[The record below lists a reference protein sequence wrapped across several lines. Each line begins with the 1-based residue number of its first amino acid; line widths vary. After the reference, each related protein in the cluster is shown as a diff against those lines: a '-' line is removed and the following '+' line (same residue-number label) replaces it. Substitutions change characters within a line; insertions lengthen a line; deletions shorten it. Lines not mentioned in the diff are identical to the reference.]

1 MIYTLTVNPALDYT
15 MKLSGA
21 LVTGETN
28 RSFFEE
34 YTFGGKGLNVSYVL
48 KELDVENTALG
59 FYAGFTGQEI
69 LRLAKENGITTDF
82 IRLDNGANRI
92 NMKIKG
98 DKETE
103 INAVGPEIDEN
114 AIEELFKKLDELKDG
129 DGLILSGSVP
139 KSLADNFYAEILKRL
154 KHKNLLT
161 VVDATGELLTCALCY
176 HPFLIKPNHQELKDL
191 FGDSISVEE
200 GAKKLK
206 EMGAKNVL
214 ISLGGSGAYLLAEN
228 GNTYNIKA
236 PNGKVI
242 NTVGAGDS
250 MVAGFIAEYIKSK
263 DFSSAL
269 KMGISAGSATAFS
282 KTLATGNEI
291 KDVLKR
297 CL

>member
-15 MKLSGA
+15 MKLSGD

-69 LRLAKENGITTDF
+69 LRLAKDNGITTDF
-82 IRLDNGANRI
+82 IRLNNGASRI

-103 INAVGPEIDEN
+103 INAVGPEIEKN
-114 AIEELFKKLDELKDG
+114 AVEELFKKLDTLKDG

-139 KSLADNFYAEILKRL
+139 KSLSDDFYAQILKRL
-154 KHKNLLT
+154 ENKDLLI

-176 HPFLIKPNHQELKDL
+176 HPFLIKPNNQELKEL
-191 FGDSISVEE
+191 FGNDISVEE

-214 ISLGGSGAYLLAEN
+214 ISLGESGAYLLAEN
-228 GNTYNIKA
+228 GKSYTMKA
-236 PNGKVI
+236 PQGKVI

-250 MVAGFIAEYIKSK
+250 MVAGFIAEYIKTK
-263 DFSSAL
+263 DFCSAL

-282 KTLATGNEI
+282 EKLATGKEI
-291 KDVLKR
+291 TYIFKE